1 MASINSRKGKL
12 VFDFRYKGV
21 RCREQTNLID
31 NKVNRKRTELILKR
45 IESEILLDQFDY
57 AKYFPTSKMLVKL
70 KQIEKAQAVY
80 RPDDSTMMTFAEF
93 AELWLSEKKVEWHE
107 SNYKTVEGVLNTH
120 LLSVLVK
127 GSSTTSLKR
136 IFLIFVLASPK
147 SQDEQTED

>member
-1 MASINSRKGKL
+1 
-12 VFDFRYKGV
+12 
-21 RCREQTNLID
+21 
-31 NKVNRKRTELILKR
+31 
-45 IESEILLDQFDY
+45 
-57 AKYFPTSKMLVKL
+57 MLVKL